1 MKEMSPRERFL
12 RTMNFE
18 PADRL
23 PIMYNWL
30 TASYVQSRL
39 GMSAEEYWADQL
51 VAYAKV
57 FKVIGVDFFEQWAF
71 PAREDSEQGWAAGEL
86 ERWSEAEAVA
96 ADLEKQIAALQRD
109 LASAPT
115 RREAHV
121 QEICDYQIATQRHLG
136 EDCVWIFGPDSAHG
150 PDAPYFPYGTYGYE
164 GFFLTVAMY
173 PDVME
178 RFWQATAELNRWHNE
193 CVVEVARRLDWPR
206 IGYTGSDMTTQTGNM
221 ISPQTMARHYFP
233 HLDYAIAPLVEAGF
247 KLIWHSDGNMNDML
261 GPLIDI
267 GIAGFQGFQEECGT
281 RITDVAKLRARNGDP
296 LILWGSVSA
305 VDVIRNGNFADI
317 RREVQRVLNEWPHPG
332 LCLATSSAMMDDIP
346 HANITEMYRLF
357 RTLGAVQRG
366 RTA

>member
-1 MKEMSPRERFL
+1 
-12 RTMNFE
+12 MNFE

-281 RITDVAKLRARNGDP
+281 RIADVAKLRARNGDP

-305 VDVIRNGNFADI
+305 VDVIRNGTFADI
-317 RREVQRVLNEWPHPG
+317 HREVQRVLDEWPHPG

-357 RTLGAVQRG
+357 QTLGAVQRG

>member
-281 RITDVAKLRARNGDP
+281 RIADVANLRARNGDP

>member
-1 MKEMSPRERFL
+1 
-12 RTMNFE
+12 MNFE

-281 RITDVAKLRARNGDP
+281 RIADVAKLRARNGDP

>member
-281 RITDVAKLRARNGDP
+281 RIADVAKLRARNGDP

-317 RREVQRVLNEWPHPG
+317 RREVQRVLNEWPHHG

>member
-1 MKEMSPRERFL
+1 
-12 RTMNFE
+12 MNFE

-281 RITDVAKLRARNGDP
+281 RIADVANLRARNGDP